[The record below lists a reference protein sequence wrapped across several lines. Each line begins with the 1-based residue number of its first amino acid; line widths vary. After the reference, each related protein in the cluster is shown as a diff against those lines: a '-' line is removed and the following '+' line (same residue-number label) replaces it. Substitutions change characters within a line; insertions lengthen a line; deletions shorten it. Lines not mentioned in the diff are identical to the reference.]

1 MNVNLASA
9 NLVQQYANTLQ
20 GTAQQVKVPE
30 QQVDATSIPDE
41 PSKDAR
47 PVQQTSETSMGR
59 SIDVYV

>member
-9 NLVQQYANTLQ
+9 NMAQQYANTLQ

-30 QQVDATSIPDE
+30 PADNEAVPDE

-47 PVQQTSETSMGR
+47 PVQQMSETTVGR
-59 SIDVYV
+59 NVDVYA